1 MKTFKD
7 SAGRDWKVVIDTNA
21 IKRARDTAG
30 VDLVAIADGDLYGRL
45 HLDPVL
51 VCDVAWGVCLPEA
64 ESRKFSREDFNTV
77 LVGDA
82 IAGARTAI
90 LEDLVDFFP
99 NPLRESLKK
108 ALARATE
115 TPETPGGPSGTSPA
129 SAASTPAP

>member
-51 VCDVAWGVCLPEA
+51 VCDVAYGVCQPEA
-64 ESRKFSREDFNTV
+64 ESRKFAREDFNTV

-108 ALARATE
+108 ALARAKE
-115 TPETPGGPSGTSPA
+115 TPETPGGPSGTSPE